1 MQFPVEICCPAI
13 KQADKSSP
21 AGYPFSQ
28 GVSFSTVMEAY
39 HPHFRPQMNGANLE
53 TYSNSDDFARH
64 AATAKAYYHAS
75 QLNSDDAL
83 RVVFQREPTNIAMG
97 DNQYNP
103 SKLKELFGYTV
114 GVFNDDAAY
123 KTDGT
128 SFRQLPNT
136 VSIFSETYLWDPP
149 GGAHKKEV
157 AVLSLPAPALDAV
170 LQPHYNY
177 YIVDGKL
184 DVDRYVNEMEVLFK
198 MVERALLDNK
208 DTAFGGRGFKRLVL
222 SKFGQG
228 AFLQALMPSDRET
241 ANQVFR
247 KQLSLFIE
255 RNKIPGLEIVLS
267 EYSPIHGEPWHE
279 QIIVG
284 DIVRTSVEG
293 DLIVNAW
300 DPHSAPGN
308 GNDADHSFD
317 GALGKSTA
325 ILLTQTAWLN
335 PVLLDASSYIPI

>member
-1 MQFPVEICCPAI
+1 MHLPAEHVCHVI
-13 KQADKSSP
+13 NPTDKSSP
-21 AGYPFSQ
+21 AGHPFTC
-28 GVSFSTVMEAY
+28 GVCFSTVMEAY
-39 HPHFRPQMNGANLE
+39 HPHFRPKMNGTNLE
-53 TYSNSDDFARH
+53 TYFNSEDYTRH
-64 AATAKAYYHAS
+64 AATAKVYYHAKELS
-75 QLNSDDAL
+75 CPDAL

-97 DNQYNP
+97 GNQYNQ
-103 SKLKELFGYTV
+103 SKLKELFGYSV
-114 GVFNDDAAY
+114 GVFKDEEAY

-128 SFRQLPNT
+128 PFKQHPNT
-136 VSIFSETYLWDPP
+136 VSIYSETYLWDPP

-157 AVLSLPAPALDAV
+157 AVLSLPAPALDSV

-177 YIVDGKL
+177 YTVDGKL
-184 DVDRYVNEMEVLFK
+184 DADRYGNEMEMLFR
-198 MVERALLDNK
+198 MVERVLVDNK
-208 DTAFGGRGFKRLVL
+208 DTAFNGRGIKRLVL

-228 AFLQALMPSDRET
+228 AFLHALKPSDREI

-247 KQLSLFIE
+247 KHLSQFVE
-255 RNKIPGLEIVLS
+255 RNKIPGLEIVLND
-267 EYSPIHGEPWHE
+267 YSPIGEPWLEHVV
-279 QIIVG
+279 VG
-284 DIVRTSVEG
+284 DIVRTALEG

-335 PVLLDASSYIPI
+335 PVLKDPASYIPL